1 MKRIVLMWVVVA
13 GALLAPTASFAQ
25 LSCTREGL
33 QRAADLYVAAQTKGD
48 TSGMPLAMGLGYVE
62 NAAPA
67 EISTGLI
74 KTPMTIDHQRS
85 LLDTATC
92 QTFTEVIV
100 ANKANYVL
108 GTRLRVNHDK
118 IAEIETLWTTT

>member
-1 MKRIVLMWVVVA
+1 MRRMALMSIVLA
-13 GALLAPTASFAQ
+13 GALLAPATGFAQ
-25 LSCTREGL
+25 VSCTRDGL
-33 QRAADLYVAAQTKGD
+33 QRAADLYIAAQTRGD
-48 TSGMPLAMGLGYVE
+48 TSGLPLAMGLGYVE
-62 NAAPA
+62 NHAPA

-100 ANKANYVL
+100 AN
-108 GTRLRVNHDK
+108 
-118 IAEIETLWTTT
+118 